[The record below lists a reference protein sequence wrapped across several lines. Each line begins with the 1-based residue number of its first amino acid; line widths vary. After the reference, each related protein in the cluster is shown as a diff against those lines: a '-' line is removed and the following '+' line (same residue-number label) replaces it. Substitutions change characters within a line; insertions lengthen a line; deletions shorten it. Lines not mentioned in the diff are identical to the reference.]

1 MNENTLSYTA
11 FCGIDISKDS
21 FDYCLLNQSKQIIC
35 HGKLPMTIDSLKN
48 IKRIAEADVNQNT
61 IFVME
66 STGKYHRRVSNYL
79 VDNGFYVSV
88 LQPLLIK
95 KYNESKDL
103 RKTKTDKKDA
113 KLIAEYAVDNHNSLH
128 LYNPGHDALKELSRY
143 RQSLVRASSSLKTTF
158 KEMMVSIFPELVSVK
173 KDFIYRK
180 TILNLL
186 RECCLPGK
194 LNKMRISTIEKMLKK
209 CKATRL
215 SITAA
220 QLKEMAKTSIGITT
234 ETTQFIITELID
246 EILEKMSRIKKV
258 EAELE
263 KQTAGKYD
271 DEIEIITSIE
281 GIGNSTALSFLIETK
296 DLSLFSDWKK
306 LSAYAGIDPSISQ
319 SGSSVNKKGKISKR
333 GNKYLRST
341 LFLMAASV
349 FMHSERYNIYYQKKR
364 DEGKEYKKT
373 IIAIANKLL
382 KLIYSLL
389 KKEEFY
395 DPNYE
400 KKLSL
405 KRLC

>member
-1 MNENTLSYTA
+1 MNENTASYTA

-35 HGKLPMTIDSLKN
+35 HDKLPMTLDSLN
-48 IKRIAEADVNQNT
+48 HIKRIAESDVNQNT
-61 IFVME
+61 IFTME
-66 STGKYHRRVSNYL
+66 STGKYHRRVSNFL
-79 VDNGFYVSV
+79 VDNGFDVSV

-113 KLIAEYAVDNHNSLH
+113 KLIAEYAVDNHNT
-128 LYNPGHDALKELSRY
+128 LYLYDSGYDALKELSRF
-143 RQSLVRASSSLKTTF
+143 RQSLVRALSSQKTSF

-180 TILNLL
+180 TILYLL
-186 RECCLPGK
+186 RECCIPGNLCK
-194 LNKMRISTIEKMLKK
+194 KRVTTLEKMLKR
-209 CKATRL
+209 CKAVRL

-220 QLKEMAKTSIGITT
+220 QLKEMAKTSIGVTT
-234 ETTQFIITELID
+234 ETSQFIITELID
-246 EILEKMSRIKKV
+246 DILEKMSRIEKV

-263 KQTAGKYD
+263 KQSSGKYKE
-271 DEIEIITSIE
+271 EIEIITSIK
-281 GIGNSTALSFLIETK
+281 GIGESTAISFLIETK

-349 FMHSERYNIYYQKKR
+349 FKHSERYGIYYQKKR

-389 KKEEFY
+389 KKGEFY

-405 KRLC
+405 ERLC